1 MRLKEL
7 VKKIRSKNAGP
18 FLLTIDI
25 FCSNKKNFETIIQN
39 LTKIAISKLY
49 KIPKNQI
56 NIFPMKQLNIIKIT
70 IPRPNIQG
78 SSRGRDLHGASYGI
92 ILEELKIKN
101 ALIKK

>member
-25 FCSNKKNFETIIQN
+25 FCSNRKTFETIIQKI
-39 LTKIAISKLY
+39 TKIEISKLY
-49 KIPKNQI
+49 KIPKKQI
-56 NIFPMKQLNIIKIT
+56 EIFTIENLFIVKIT

-78 SSRGRDLHGASYGI
+78 SSKDRDLHGASFGI
-92 ILEELKIKN
+92 ILEELEIK
-101 ALIKK
+101 

>member
-25 FCSNKKNFETIIQN
+25 FCSEKKNFKTIIQN
-39 LTKIAISKLY
+39 ITKIAISKLY

-70 IPRPNIQG
+70 FQ
-78 SSRGRDLHGASYGI
+78 DLI
-92 ILEELKIKN
+92 FKDLLKIGIFMGHP
-101 ALIKK
+101 LVLF

>member
-39 LTKIAISKLY
+39 ITKIAISKLY
-49 KIPKNQI
+49 KIPKKQI
-56 NIFPMKQLNIIKIT
+56 NIFPI
-70 IPRPNIQG
+70 
-78 SSRGRDLHGASYGI
+78 SR
-92 ILEELKIKN
+92 LKYSQNNYSKT
-101 ALIKK
+101 

>member
-25 FCSNKKNFETIIQN
+25 FCSNEKNFETINQKI
-39 LTKIAISKLY
+39 TKIEISKLY
-49 KIPKNQI
+49 KIPKRQI
-56 NIFPMKQLNIIKIT
+56 RIFPIKELFIIKIT

-78 SSRGRDLHGASYGI
+78 SSNDRDLHGASFGI
-92 ILEELKIKN
+92 ILEELKIK
-101 ALIKK
+101 